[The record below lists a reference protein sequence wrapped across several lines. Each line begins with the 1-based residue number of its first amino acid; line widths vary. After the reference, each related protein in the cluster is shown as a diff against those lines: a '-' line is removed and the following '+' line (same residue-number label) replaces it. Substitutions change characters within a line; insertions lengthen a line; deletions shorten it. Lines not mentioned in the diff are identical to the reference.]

1 MSLADNSISDYGM
14 NAIKSIIN
22 HTTVTHLNLASN
34 MISQAGL
41 EMVLDDLMKNNVLKS
56 LDVINKVFFPY
67 NFKSILA
74 GSLRRKY
81 SKKLH

>member
-41 EMVLDDLMKNNVLKS
+41 EMILDDLMKSSVLKS
-56 LDVINKVFFPY
+56 LDVTYLLLYFLNI
-67 NFKSILA
+67 ILVR
-74 GSLRRKY
+74 GVRRKY
-81 SKKLH
+81 S